1 MRLQYLIS
9 PLFPCVLFWF
19 NRESCPNTADVRQG
33 CNQLPERK
41 FPIFQIL
48 RHQNITR
55 QPADRWHVFH
65 KNRADKEVAGKG
77 KKMGSKS
84 CEKFHLVNQS

>member
-9 PLFPCVLFWF
+9 PLFSCVLFWF
-19 NRESCPNTADVRQG
+19 NRESSPNTADVRQG
-33 CNQLPERK
+33 NQLPERK

-77 KKMGSKS
+77 KKWDLSRVKS
-84 CEKFHLVNQS
+84 FIW